1 MLSSACH
8 ELPRSS
14 LSSDL
19 SISARYAKY
28 WQNLLN
34 SSPLVSVCGRS
45 MVEGGICCRRGGW
58 CSWGLVSWKMTWH
71 GFQKKCTKN
80 SYRGAVSSLVLHRI
94 ISNCCTWMINN
105 KINVCSRESCK
116 HVCFLDNCA
125 CSFLK
130 VMHLSLPGS
139 GSPILFSVERA
150 NFSTCCAYRLV
161 WSCTRDFVPGM
172 LYTCTNREVGGG
184 KEQRIAR
191 FYLKISTDMQSRH
204 GSSGQFPL
212 YPDSAVI

>member
-1 MLSSACH
+1 M
-8 ELPRSS
+8 
-14 LSSDL
+14 
-19 SISARYAKY
+19 
-28 WQNLLN
+28 
-34 SSPLVSVCGRS
+34 SVCGRS

-116 HVCFLDNCA
+116 LVCFLDNCVS
-125 CSFLK
+125 SFLK
-130 VMHLSLPGS
+130 VMCLSLPGS
-139 GSPILFSVERA
+139 GPPILFSVERA

-161 WSCTRDFVPGM
+161 WSYMRDFVPGM

-184 KEQRIAR
+184 REQRIAR